1 MLFRSSNPSVGLLL
15 SGRIGTGKTHLAAA
29 AMREIC
35 RQGFSAAYAHA
46 FHFAAACHAA
56 TSQGQGVLNQV
67 CQLLRDRVDLL
78 VLDDLGAEL
87 AEELGR
93 QALGLIVE
101 VAYQRGIVVVATSN
115 LSLEQVYELSPS
127 IGSRLAE
134 MCDVHQFT
142 EPDYRLKLAHGR
154 ERERGTSSGEL
165 VN

>member
-1 MLFRSSNPSVGLLL
+1 MLD
-15 SGRIGTGKTHLAAA
+15 
-29 AMREIC
+29 
-35 RQGFSAAYAHA
+35 
-46 FHFAAACHAA
+46 
-56 TSQGQGVLNQV
+56 QV

-87 AEELGR
+87 AEEMGR
-93 QALGLIVE
+93 QILGMVLEIC
-101 VAYQRGIVVVATSN
+101 YQRGIIVIATSN

-134 MCDVHQFT
+134 MCDVLQFT
-142 EPDYRLKLAHGR
+142 EPDYRLKLAQGR